1 MWNANHAA
9 APLPLLL
16 LPLAPTNRYI
26 FPPTEATAKVRAGTE
41 HCLYFC
47 GNSLG
52 LQPKNVRKYIGEE
65 LDKWSEYGV
74 EAHFKPIRP
83 WVSFDEVG
91 LQREGKGREGSRSTF
106 MVGDTHSTVLHSMQ
120 HAGGGVQHS
129 SRRGRNA

>member
-9 APLPLLL
+9 VHLPLLL

-91 LQREGKGREGSRSTF
+91 LQREGRGGGAPLWSVT
-106 MVGDTHSTVLHSMQ
+106 THSTVPHSMQ
-120 HAGGGVQHS
+120 HAGGGGQHS